1 MEFFGW
7 PVYNYGILFSWAIAM
22 SAASDRTI
30 RSSSR
35 WMRVVT
41 WLVCFAV
48 IFCFGWY
55 KSSENKRDD
64 ETNHTWLT
72 QHKQLSKDADA
83 EWKRLAALLSSL
95 TGRPGSQKQ
104 LEAELNDGKP
114 FDLSEKNG
122 LSAATWTH
130 PKYGGTC
137 SLQFQ
142 DGVLKGSNAHW
153 GYVPEELFPR
163 PPATA
168 RTNVAE
174 WLRRQVARAGVWG
187 WLTAFACYVTMP
199 RRRFIAAHLMLA
211 TALACGMA
219 WLVDPHY
226 SLASQGI
233 FNNDNLVLAALMLLL
248 SVWALAHVLSSL
260 SISGELQARFHF
272 GLREL
277 LLLVTVVAMMLAVG
291 PFGYVTLLSLLSC
304 AAAFTALFT
313 YERRG
318 HPLVR

>member
-1 MEFFGW
+1 
-7 PVYNYGILFSWAIAM
+7 M
-22 SAASDRTI
+22 SLDDDCII
-30 RSSSR
+30 RSPSSR
-35 WMRVVT
+35 TQVIT
-41 WLVCFAV
+41 WLACFAL

-55 KSSENKRDD
+55 KSSENRRYDVAD
-64 ETNHTWLT
+64 RTWLK
-72 QHKQLSKDADA
+72 QHKQLSKEADV
-83 EWKRLAALLSSL
+83 EWKRLAALFRSRG
-95 TGRPGSQKQ
+95 GRPDSQKE
-104 LEAELNDGKP
+104 LEAELNGSKP

-122 LSAATWTH
+122 LSVATWTH

-153 GYVPEELFPR
+153 GFVPEELFPR

-174 WLRRQVARAGVWG
+174 WLRHQVARAGVWG
-187 WLTAFACYVTMP
+187 WLVAFACYLTMP
-199 RRRFIAAHLMLA
+199 RGRLIAAHLMLA

-219 WLVDPHY
+219 WLVDPYY
-226 SLASQGI
+226 SLASQGV
-233 FNNDNLVLAALMLLL
+233 FNNDNLVFATVMLLL
-248 SVWALAHVLSSL
+248 SVWALAHVLSSM
-260 SISGELQARFHF
+260 SFSGELQARFHF

-291 PFGYVTLLSLLSC
+291 PFGYITLLALLCS
-304 AAAFTALFT
+304 AAVFAAFFI

-318 HPLVR
+318 VRLVR

>member
-1 MEFFGW
+1 
-7 PVYNYGILFSWAIAM
+7 M
-22 SAASDRTI
+22 SLGNDCTI

-35 WMRVVT
+35 RKQVVT
-41 WLVCFAV
+41 WLACFAL

-55 KSSENKRDD
+55 KSSENARYD
-64 ETNHTWLT
+64 EADRAWLAE
-72 QHKQLSKDADA
+72 HKQLSKEADV
-83 EWKRLAALLSSL
+83 EWRRLAELFSSL
-95 TGRPGSQKQ
+95 TGKPGSQKQ
-104 LEAELNDGKP
+104 LEAELNGRKP

-122 LSAATWTH
+122 LSTATWTH

-153 GYVPEELFPR
+153 GFVPEELFPR

-174 WLRRQVARAGVWG
+174 WLRRQVARTGVWG
-187 WLTAFACYVTMP
+187 WLIAFACYVTMP
-199 RRRFIAAHLMLA
+199 NRRLIATHLMLA

-219 WLVDPHY
+219 WLVDPYY
-226 SLASQGI
+226 SIASQGI
-233 FNNDNLVLAALMLLL
+233 FCNDNLFLAAVMLLL
-248 SVWALAHVLSSL
+248 SVWALAHVLSSM
-260 SISGELQARFHF
+260 SVTEDHQARFHF

-277 LLLVTVVAMMLAVG
+277 LLLVTVVAIMLGVG

-304 AAAFTALFT
+304 AAVFAVLFI

-318 HPLVR
+318 QPLVR